1 MWSKMRLL
9 VVCLLVGIVSMQSG
23 LVFVSAA
30 NAAPAM
36 VMPQD
41 CCPDEC
47 PDMPDCDAACLAA
60 TECRVAPSFL
70 DYAAMV
76 VLGEPSSVR
85 AAFLSL
91 IPRGPRRDLGESLQR
106 PPMV

>member
-1 MWSKMRLL
+1 MWFKMRLL
-9 VVCLLVGIVSMQSG
+9 VMCLLVGVVSLQSG
-23 LVFVSAA
+23 LAFVSEAKA
-30 NAAPAM
+30 GAAM

-60 TECRVAPSFL
+60 TGCRVVPSFL
-70 DYAAMV
+70 NCAAMV
-76 VLGEPSSVR
+76 VLDDLSAVR
-85 AAFLSL
+85 AAFLTSTL
-91 IPRGPRRDLGESLQR
+91 TDSRQDFGEGLQR